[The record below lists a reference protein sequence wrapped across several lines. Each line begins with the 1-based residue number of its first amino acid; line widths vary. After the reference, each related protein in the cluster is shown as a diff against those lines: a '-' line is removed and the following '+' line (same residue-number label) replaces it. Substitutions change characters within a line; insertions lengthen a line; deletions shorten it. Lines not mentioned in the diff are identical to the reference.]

1 MKGILAFTLVL
12 LLFFYGN
19 ILSAA
24 DMDWQESFDRICA
37 ITADSEKL
45 TIDQLSDLIT
55 ESEELLLRIESSD
68 ILKKKMYLIRLKKC
82 RNFLV
87 FMRDVKQDSKQ

>member
-1 MKGILAFTLVL
+1 MKGILAFTLVF
-12 LLFFYGN
+12 LLFSYGN
-19 ILSAA
+19 ASYAA

-55 ESEELLLRIESSD
+55 ESEELLAWIKSSD
-68 ILKKKMYLIRLKKC
+68 IPKKKVYLIRLKKC
-82 RNFLV
+82 RNFLA
-87 FMRDVKQDSKQ
+87 FMRDVKQVSK

>member
-1 MKGILAFTLVL
+1 MKGILAFTLVF
-12 LLFFYGN
+12 LLFSYGN
-19 ILSAA
+19 VSYAG

-55 ESEELLLRIESSD
+55 ESEELLARIETSD
-68 ILKKKMYLIRLKKC
+68 IPKKKVYLIRLKKC
-82 RNFLV
+82 RNFLA
-87 FMRDVKQDSKQ
+87 FMRDVKRDSK